1 TQYSKDR
8 LLLIDKGFERLVY
21 TLRYPRLSLP
31 TEEEYSDDTLIVY
44 EEEESNTLIPG
55 VTDVILRIT
64 TDKAATSYEYFR
76 K

>member
-1 TQYSKDR
+1 
-8 LLLIDKGFERLVY
+8 LIDKGFERLVY